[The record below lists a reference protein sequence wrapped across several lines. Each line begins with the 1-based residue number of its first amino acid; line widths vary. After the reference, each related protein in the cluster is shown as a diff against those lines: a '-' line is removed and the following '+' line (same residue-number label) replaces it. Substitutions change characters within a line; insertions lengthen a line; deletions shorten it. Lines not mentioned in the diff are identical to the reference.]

1 MRTNI
6 SSGRVGKA
14 IVPTCFFYGR
24 LRPAQE
30 IGGGFS
36 HGRRSQWV
44 KMLTMGTAIFGL
56 HLLIVVAAI
65 AQSYLIKC
73 CSESVEK
80 YSKAGSIRVSLNQ
93 GMANYVIL
101 STLLI
106 RGIPLKSVARSL
118 FTHICVFCLE

>member
-1 MRTNI
+1 
-6 SSGRVGKA
+6 
-14 IVPTCFFYGR
+14 
-24 LRPAQE
+24 
-30 IGGGFS
+30 
-36 HGRRSQWV
+36 
-44 KMLTMGTAIFGL
+44 MLTMGTVIFGL

-101 STLLI
+101 STLFI
-106 RGIPLKSVARSL
+106 RGIPLKSVAQSL
-118 FTHICVFCLE
+118 FTAGVRHAIANVYSYLCFLLRIV